1 MAYRE
6 GDELSMDAE
15 KIAHSHSEEAE
26 SEREI
31 LYTHWKALPAI
42 KSIEASAEEV
52 YGKTN
57 FLVRRSVV
65 RILRTGII
73 EEFQSQ
79 KRRRHALTAQEIL
92 ERLPKYLEGQSEIKT
107 PSLTNL
113 YFHLEKLEHGQVKL
127 IQPVA
132 ILREKRKKRRFPI
145 TYYGRTARIFLYT
158 GSKGHLEEKATLFS
172 AIAQLMKR
180 LQPEVQLDSLNGLLE
195 KVVTFQKTR
204 AVQISE
210 WIVKHDDHLLDGNIL
225 PGDILDCLGMLDAI
239 HPEYQKILKEIS
251 ELLQLDMSK
260 IQ

>member
-1 MAYRE
+1 MTQ
-6 GDELSMDAE
+6 
-15 KIAHSHSEEAE
+15 SHPEEVKN
-26 SEREI
+26 EREI
-31 LYTHWKALPAI
+31 LYSYWKALPAI
-42 KSIEASAEEV
+42 KSVEASAEEV
-52 YGKTN
+52 YGKSN
-57 FLVRRSVV
+57 FLVRRSIM

-92 ERLPKYLEGQSEIKT
+92 DRLPKYLEGRSGIKA

-113 YFHLEKLEHGQVKL
+113 YFHLDKLEHGQWKL

-158 GSKGHLEEKATLFS
+158 GSKDHLEEKTTLFS

-180 LQPEVQLDSLNGLLE
+180 VHPEIQLEDLNGLLE

-225 PGDILDCLGMLDAI
+225 PGDILDCLEMLDAI

-251 ELLQLDMSK
+251 ELLRLDVSE
-260 IQ
+260 I